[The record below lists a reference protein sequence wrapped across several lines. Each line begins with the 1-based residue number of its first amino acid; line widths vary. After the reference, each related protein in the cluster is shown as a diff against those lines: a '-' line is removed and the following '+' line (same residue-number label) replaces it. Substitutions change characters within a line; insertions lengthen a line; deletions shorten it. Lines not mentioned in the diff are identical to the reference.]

1 MTLGRTLRDAREAS
15 GLSLASLSEATN
27 IRIGLLEEME
37 ANKFKHCGGDTYARG
52 HLRNIAVRIGL
63 DPLILIDL
71 YNEQHAIESQRI
83 QDSLVDN
90 NVIQVPR
97 EKKTLSWKVP
107 AIASIAVLAVIAVV
121 QIVISNQSPTPVVAP
136 TPTVSAS
143 PLPSSSPSS
152 TASPS
157 ASVSPSATAS
167 PSATPTASAVATP
180 STSPTHGPVT
190 LVVSAPRG
198 NSYIDIIVD
207 GKDVEKGSIFQGQ
220 TKTYKGSTS
229 ISVYFSN
236 PAGLDVTFNG
246 KLLAPLGGQNEEV
259 RRTFR

>member
-90 NVIQVPR
+90 NLMHVPR
-97 EKKTLSWKVP
+97 EKKTLSWKIP
-107 AIASIAVLAVIAVV
+107 AIASIAIIAVIAVV
-121 QIVISNQSPTPVVAP
+121 QIVISNQSSGPAATPMPSISAKA
-136 TPTVSAS
+136 TP
-143 PLPSSSPSS
+143 
-152 TASPS
+152 
-157 ASVSPSATAS
+157 
-167 PSATPTASAVATP
+167 TPTASAVATS

-207 GKDVEKGSIFQGQ
+207 GKDVEKGSIFQGE
-220 TKTYKGSTS
+220 TKTYKGSTA